1 MPPVSEQHEDSMAVV
16 SRFGRSEILTPLLT
30 AVIAGALLGIT
41 SFALPSPIHPVC
53 IEGGEYAGFPVAF
66 YIRCYGP
73 VIPGDGQAKDEPEFR
88 AAFLAV
94 DSACWFVVAAV
105 TLGMLRRGFRI
116 LHK

>member
-1 MPPVSEQHEDSMAVV
+1 MPPVSELRENAMAVV